1 MATNKFIELQSDE
14 KRENQYIVSLKLV
27 KEEFS
32 ADDKKLIEIVQSFIE
47 IANADEFIHEN
58 EILLINE
65 AIKTWDIKRELTKD
79 RNDNKLQLINLS

>member
-1 MATNKFIELQSDE
+1 MMYLILQH
-14 KRENQYIVSLKLV
+14 NQDSLV
-27 KEEFS
+27 C
-32 ADDKKLIEIVQSFIE
+32 DKMLIEIVQSFIE